1 MLCFLW
7 CKINW
12 NFPWG
17 LVWILVHHILT
28 SDVFG
33 WDKKVEI
40 IKGLPKSYLSF
51 SQKSKIVVFSYS
63 ENCGFSS
70 IAYLSE
76 PVPHFFSY
84 DKSQFFFFSIEESWM
99 SFSLELG
106 SDLVQNLFH
115 VFFTFCSLSLAASF
129 LQTLNHQICDLNVLD
144 VLNVQ
149 RWQYLCIVLT
159 LIFVVFQNNL
169 ITFVNGWNVAPFS
182 IKQYLYSAKD
192 NFKLVR

>member
-106 SDLVQNLFH
+106 SDLVQNLFQ
-115 VFFTFCSLSLAASF
+115 VFFFHFLFSLTGCIIFTDIESSDLWLEWIKCVDCTKMAV
-129 LQTLNHQICDLNVLD
+129 LMHCPYINIC
-144 VLNVQ
+144 
-149 RWQYLCIVLT
+149 CI
-159 LIFVVFQNNL
+159 
-169 ITFVNGWNVAPFS
+169 S
-182 IKQYLYSAKD
+182 K
-192 NFKLVR
+192 